1 MRQFIQYSEEQL
13 LSYMKEA
20 YKEAEISYEL
30 GEVPVGAVIVWD
42 GEIVARAHNTRETD
56 KNALCHAEAS
66 AIDAAC
72 RKLHGWRLHK
82 ADLFVT
88 LEPCVMC
95 AGACINARINRVYYG
110 APDKRY
116 GCFGGFTDLRKLSFN
131 HIPQVYG
138 GIMEEECAELLKKFF
153 ERLRYGKGD
162 Q

>member
-1 MRQFIQYSEEQL
+1 MREFYEYSEQQL
-13 LSYMKEA
+13 NDFMTEA
-20 YKEAEISYEL
+20 YKEACTAYEL

-42 GEIVARAHNTRETD
+42 GEIVARAHNRRETD
-56 KNALCHAEAS
+56 KNALCHAETS

-72 RKLHGWRLHK
+72 KALGGWRLHK

-116 GCFGGFTDLRKLSFN
+116 GCFGGFTDLREKAFN
-131 HIPQVYG
+131 HLPQVYG
-138 GIMEEECAELLKKFF
+138 GIMEDQCAELMKRFF
-153 ERLRYGKGD
+153 EKLRIKN
-162 Q
+162 

>member
-1 MRQFIQYSEEQL
+1 MREFKEYGEEQL
-13 LSYMKEA
+13 ICFMKEA
-20 YKEAEISYEL
+20 YKEACAAYEL

-42 GEIVARAHNTRETD
+42 GEIVARAHNRRETD
-56 KNALCHAEAS
+56 KNALCHAETS

-72 RKLHGWRLHK
+72 RKLGGWRLHK

-116 GCFGGFTDLRKLSFN
+116 GCFGGFADLREKPFN
-131 HIPQVYG
+131 HMPLVYG
-138 GIMEEECAELLKKFF
+138 GIMEKECAELLKRFF
-153 ERLRYGKGD
+153 EELRIKN
-162 Q
+162 